1 MNVSIDKDDI
11 HLRMLR
17 LVEEDPNITQRGM
30 TRRLGISLGMVNF
43 CLSELTRQGLI
54 RMERFRKAPSKA
66 PYMYHLTP
74 AGIEAIGRLAFRFL
88 KRKVAEYE
96 AVKQQVQ
103 ATHDLLRDLDADMDA
118 NMDDQELRQQL
129 NQIIG

>member
-1 MNVSIDKDDI
+1 MNVTIDKDDI
-11 HLRMLR
+11 H
-17 LVEEDPNITQRGM
+17 PNITQRGM

-88 KRKVAEYE
+88 KSICS
-96 AVKQQVQ
+96 Q
-103 ATHDLLRDLDADMDA
+103 
-118 NMDDQELRQQL
+118 
-129 NQIIG
+129 